1 MGPLLVLAIGV
12 MAAGAVIARRA
23 IQNFA
28 QLRQRLIDVHEGRER
43 VVTGSYLKE
52 VQPVVSAVNGLL
64 EHQERRVRE
73 ALDKAGDLAHG
84 LKTPLAVLSHE
95 AERAAAD
102 GQTALA
108 STVAH
113 EVERMH
119 RYIDYHLAHARAAAS
134 GATPG
139 AHCVVADSVDA
150 LLRTLARL
158 YHQRGPTCTSGVPAE
173 HVARV
178 RREDLDE
185 MLGNVLD
192 NACKWGSARVDVTS
206 TLIDSHLLISVDDDG
221 PGIPEALREA
231 VLRRGVR
238 ADEASPGTGLGL
250 SIVRE
255 LAELYHGSI
264 TLDQSTLG
272 GLRVI
277 LRVPS
282 ATITHSASVQ
292 AE

>member
-1 MGPLLVLAIGV
+1 
-12 MAAGAVIARRA
+12 
-23 IQNFA
+23 
-28 QLRQRLIDVHEGRER
+28 
-43 VVTGSYLKE
+43 
-52 VQPVVSAVNGLL
+52 
-64 EHQERRVRE
+64 VRE

-95 AERAAAD
+95 AKRAAAD

-282 ATITHSASVQ
+282 ATVTHSASVQ